1 MIDLGPRGWARFPAD
16 ARSLAWAGAAHRA
29 ATALLDDPAHDGWWR
44 HGRTWFAGVN
54 LLGNSADGSMGDVPL
69 EGPAIDA
76 LEWTGGWDAAQ
87 VSTVRPD
94 YPGRDPGE
102 SEASHRFRKLR
113 DAAHLDGLLPVG
125 PDRRRMV
132 KESHAFILGLP
143 LTEAAPGASPLAV
156 WEGSQDIIRNMLT
169 DAFSGRPVSEWSTVD
184 LTETY
189 QRVRREVFESCPRV
203 TLHANPG
210 EAILV
215 HRLAIHGIAPWELG
229 ATAAPE
235 GRIIAYFRPAMPL
248 KTWLSA
254 A

>member
-1 MIDLGPRGWARFPAD
+1 
-16 ARSLAWAGAAHRA
+16 
-29 ATALLDDPAHDGWWR
+29 
-44 HGRTWFAGVN
+44 
-54 LLGNSADGSMGDVPL
+54 
-69 EGPAIDA
+69 
-76 LEWTGGWDAAQ
+76 
-87 VSTVRPD
+87 
-94 YPGRDPGE
+94 
-102 SEASHRFRKLR
+102 
-113 DAAHLDGLLPVG
+113 
-125 PDRRRMV
+125 MV

-156 WEGSQDIIRNMLT
+156 WEGSQDIIRDMLT
-169 DAFSGRPVSEWSTVD
+169 DAFSGRPVSKWSTVD